1 MKNNKKNVIIFL
13 IIFLICSLCL
23 KTSAID
29 VTPGENETENDNTII
44 ENPEETP
51 PSTEKPDSDGDKT
64 DSDSS
69 DVEKEPEPEQT
80 PDSKP
85 NEPSEEKP
93 TQEPTEKPS
102 EEQEK
107 KPNKQ
112 ENNKKEENK
121 SENSYLAHLEVDIEG
136 ISPEFSRDITQYYLI
151 VDLEVEEIKVTA
163 IAEDAKSQIS
173 ITGNRELEEG
183 ENIIYIV
190 VTAEAG
196 NTTTYVINVTK
207 TDDAERANANL
218 KSLSIKGFNIYPSF
232 KPNIYGY
239 NLTITETLQQLEIL
253 AEAENEKAT
262 IEITGNE
269 NLLEGDNII
278 KIIVT
283 AEDGQTKRE
292 YKINAYILSKSV
304 QVQEENKMPAIIFLG
319 IISILVIITVGAI
332 IRKK

>member
-1 MKNNKKNVIIFL
+1 MKNNKKNIVILL

-23 KTSAID
+23 KTLAID
-29 VTPGENETENDNTII
+29 VTPGENETENDNTIV

-51 PSTEKPDSDGDKT
+51 PSTESPDTDGDKT

-69 DVEKEPEPEQT
+69 DIENEPEPEQT

-85 NEPSEEKP
+85 NEPSEEEP
-93 TQEPTEKPS
+93 NQEPTEEPS
-102 EEQEK
+102 KEQNK

-121 SENSYLAHLEVDIEG
+121 SENSYLAHLEVNMEG
-136 ISPEFSRDITQYYLI
+136 LSPDFSRDITQYYLI
-151 VDLEVEEIKVTA
+151 VDLEVEEIEITA
-163 IAEDAKSQIS
+163 IAEDAKSEVS

-218 KSLSIKGFNIYPSF
+218 KTLSVKGFNIYPSF

-239 NLTITETLQQLEIL
+239 NLTITEALQQLEIL
-253 AEAENEKAT
+253 PEAENEKAT

-292 YKINAYILSKSV
+292 YKINAYIASKSV
-304 QVQEENKMPAIIFLG
+304 QVQEENKMPAIISLG
-319 IISILVIITVGAI
+319 IIGILTIITLAAI
-332 IRKK
+332 IKRK